1 MSTPTSIDFFAVAI
15 QVPIRQLN
23 NLVTLLDKAVAYV
36 NQAGI
41 DPAVITAGRLAPD
54 MLPFTKQIQIAS
66 DSAKGAASRLAGVDS
81 PKYEDNETSLPELR
95 ERILKTLDYLRT
107 FTPEQINGTETK
119 DITLKLPSR
128 ELQFKGQDY
137 LLNFALPNLSFHV
150 VTAYDIL
157 RHVGVPVGK
166 MDYLGTFSTAP

>member
-1 MSTPTSIDFFAVAI
+1 MYK
-15 QVPIRQLN
+15 RQ
-23 NLVTLLDKAVAYV
+23 
-36 NQAGI
+36 
-41 DPAVITAGRLAPD
+41 
-54 MLPFTKQIQIAS
+54 
-66 DSAKGAASRLAGVDS
+66 
-81 PKYEDNETSLPELR
+81 
-95 ERILKTLDYLRT
+95 
-107 FTPEQINGTETK
+107 EQINGTETK